1 MKANGATVILISHR
15 QTALNIV
22 DKLVVMEQGVVKVA
36 GNKDDVPKGRTQRML
51 VPNPVKA
58 SPPAV
63 LPIIGNDRQC
73 SLIGQ

>member
-36 GNKDDVPKGRTQRML
+36 VNKDDVLQRARTQRD
-51 VPNPVKA
+51 A
-58 SPPAV
+58 SSKP
-63 LPIIGNDRQC
+63 R
-73 SLIGQ
+73 